1 MQYTSIEIMALI
13 FLVIASIKILVI
25 LINPRTWHDNVVKN
39 IYRNPKILMVL
50 SLILSAITLYYLLKE
65 LTIVQIFAAMLF
77 FSLIA
82 AVGVSVFSKDLMKLT
97 NKLYNDKFILKKS
110 WLYLLIWI
118 VLILWGFKEILL

>member
-1 MQYTSIEIMALI
+1 MALI